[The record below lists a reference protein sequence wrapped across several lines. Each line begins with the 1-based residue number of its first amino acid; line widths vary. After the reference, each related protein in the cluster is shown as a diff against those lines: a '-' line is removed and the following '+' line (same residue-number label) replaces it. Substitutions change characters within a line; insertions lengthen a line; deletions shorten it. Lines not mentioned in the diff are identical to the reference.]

1 MKLFDTSLKNLHLH
15 FKKITMSLIP
25 FSPPYMDEDVIAEVV
40 SALRSGWI
48 TTGPKTKALEKVVGE
63 YVDAKTVL
71 CLNSATAGLE
81 LMLHWLGVSTGDEV
95 IVPAYTYSATANVVM
110 HCGATPVMV
119 DVNEN
124 DFNINIENVK
134 RAITSKTKAIIP
146 VDFAGFPCDY
156 EELNSLVNSMK
167 NIYQANSEIQQ
178 QLGRIMILSDAAHS
192 LGAHYKGKRTGTLCD
207 ATVFSFHAVKNLTTA
222 EGGAL
227 CLNLPAPFN
236 NDEIYKSLY
245 IKSLHGQTK
254 DALAKTQKGAWEY
267 DIIEAGY
274 KCNMPDICAAIGLAQ
289 FKHYEPKILPQ
300 RKYIFET
307 YENAFKKKD
316 WAITPPFQTA
326 EKISSYHVYPLRIK
340 NVSIEQRNDIIQKIF
355 DKDVSVNVHFKP
367 LPLLSV
373 YKNAGYKIENYPIA
387 NKLFESEISLPVFYD
402 LNDEMLQ
409 MVINAVVESVEETLY
424 S

>member
-1 MKLFDTSLKNLHLH
+1 M
-15 FKKITMSLIP
+15 IP
-25 FSPPYMDEDVIAEVV
+25 FSPPFINEDVIAEVT

-63 YVDAKTVL
+63 YVGAKTVL

-81 LMLHWLGVSTGDEV
+81 LMLRWLGISAGDEV

-124 DFNINIENVK
+124 DFNISIENVK
-134 RAITSKTKAIIP
+134 RAITSKTKAIMP

-156 EELNSLVNSMK
+156 KELNALVNSTK
-167 NIYQANSEIQQ
+167 NIYQANNEIQQ

-236 NDEIYKSLY
+236 NAEIYKSLY

-254 DALAKTQKGAWEY
+254 DALAKTEKGAWEY

-289 FKHYEPKILPQ
+289 FRHYESKILPR
-300 RKYIFET
+300 RKIIFDA
-307 YENAFKKKD
+307 YQNAFKKYD
-316 WAITPPFQTA
+316 WAITPTYHND

-340 NVSIEQRNDIIQKIF
+340 NATMIQRNAIIQKIF
-355 DKDVSVNVHFKP
+355 DHDVSVNVHFKP

-373 YKNAGYKIENYPIA
+373 YKNAGYKISDFPVA
-387 NKLFESEISLPVFYD
+387 NHLFETEISLPVYFD
-402 LNDEMLQ
+402 LNDDMLQ
-409 MVINAVVESVEETLY
+409 TVINALIESVEEIGF
-424 S
+424 